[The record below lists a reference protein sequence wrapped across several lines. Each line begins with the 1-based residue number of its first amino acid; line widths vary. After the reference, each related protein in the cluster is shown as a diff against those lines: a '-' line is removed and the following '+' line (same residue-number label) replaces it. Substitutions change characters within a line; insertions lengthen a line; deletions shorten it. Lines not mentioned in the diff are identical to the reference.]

1 MAEAPRK
8 KEGSGNFAAGG
19 RREGAW
25 VSGVDSAKEDE
36 ADLAEKVKPRHGQ
49 GNPRA
54 GMTSARC

>member
-1 MAEAPRK
+1 MAKALRK
-8 KEGSGNFAAGG
+8 KERPGDFAAGG

-25 VSGVDSAKEDE
+25 VSGADSAKEE
-36 ADLAEKVKPRHGQ
+36 EIDLAEKVKPRHSQ